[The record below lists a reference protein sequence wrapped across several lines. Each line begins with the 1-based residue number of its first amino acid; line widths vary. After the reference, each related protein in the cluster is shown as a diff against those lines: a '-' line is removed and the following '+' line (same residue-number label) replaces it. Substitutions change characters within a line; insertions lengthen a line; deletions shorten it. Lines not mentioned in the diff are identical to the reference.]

1 MGCRPGDPQ
10 SARASL
16 GEDDP
21 GDFGELAA
29 DLGDHRLGRFTVGAA
44 AFLSLGEQGFD
55 ARCSGLDQAAG
66 TAVEQLLPCFA
77 GRIPTV
83 GQDFVVRRIRSWT
96 GTERL
101 DQAKRVA
108 DAGKPGDRFGI
119 SARAG
124 FGIGKDVKHWPGVS
138 GQG

>member
-1 MGCRPGDPQ
+1 MGRRPGHPQ

-21 GDFGELAA
+21 GDFGELSA
-29 DLGDHRLGRFTVGAA
+29 DLRNHRFGRFMVGGAA
-44 AFLSLGEQGFD
+44 LLSFGEQDFD
-55 ARCSGLDQAAG
+55 TRCSRLDQAAG
-66 TAVEQLLPCFA
+66 AAVEQLLLRFA
-77 GRIPTV
+77 SRIPAV
-83 GQDFVVRRIRSWT
+83 GQDFVFRRVRSRT

-108 DAGKPGDRFGI
+108 DAGKPSDRFGI
-119 SARAG
+119 SPRPG
-124 FGIGKDVKHWPGVS
+124 FGIGKDVKHCPGVS